1 MAARGIAC
9 GAVRAQRTHPCGFRW
24 AIPGGEQH
32 ERHHDSHNDL
42 GGVYENYAGRSCGP
56 VTGLTRTTILGAVGE
71 LDAVVERD
79 GDVLYLPLYLA
90 GLFSPENAGFV
101 G

>member
-1 MAARGIAC
+1 MNATTIATTTWE
-9 GAVRAQRTHPCGFRW
+9 A
-24 AIPGGEQH
+24 
-32 ERHHDSHNDL
+32 S
-42 GGVYENYAGRSCGP
+42 
-56 VTGLTRTTILGAVGE
+56 TRTTWYRSVVAHGFDAHYYSGKRVGE
-71 LDAVVERD
+71 LDAVVERN